1 MFRSMSSGLLHIL
14 FSAEGRIG
22 RGDYWLWSILVNL
35 VVFAF
40 QHYVFGFW
48 SFTPMFLDVLILDGA
63 WLPGDVAIMHM
74 VLFLLTLWPIL
85 CLNAKRWHDRG
96 KSGWLAGVVMALGV
110 ACYALR
116 WVYPD
121 YGYYGGYGYDYD
133 VIQRLLPLVYGAFLL
148 WTFIECGL
156 MPGQPRDNRYG
167 PPSGYYRE
175 EAYY

>member
-1 MFRSMSSGLLHIL
+1 MFRTMSSGLLHML

-35 VVFAF
+35 AVLGV

-48 SFTPMFLDVLILDGA
+48 TLSPVFLDTLIERGPY
-63 WLPGDVAIMHM
+63 LPGDVALINM

-96 KSGWLAGVVMALGV
+96 KSGWLAGVTLALGV
-110 ACYALR
+110 ACYALN
-116 WVYPD
+116 WVHASD
-121 YGYYGGYGYDYD
+121 YYYDYD
-133 VIQRLLPLVYGAFLL
+133 FATLVRLLPLAYGAFLL

-156 MPGQPRDNRYG
+156 MAGEPRTNRYG
-167 PPSGYYRE
+167 PPAGYYGRE